1 MRAAQHGHFYCSVH
15 KLGAL
20 FTATNYPPW
29 AGEWAPDAS
38 WVTSLWKQ
46 HKMTHEQYLLLSAKL
61 RDGHDRRRKDVEAVQ
76 MTESATA
83 FAEERAWARRE
94 LARKALPFKP
104 LRSEIEQWR
113 MAHEELEERYQ
124 VLVFH
129 GPSCTGKSRLARSQ
143 YGDARTL
150 VVDVQHAEHPDLRGF
165 RRGYHR
171 AVLLDEVIPPP

>member
-1 MRAAQHGHFYCSVH
+1 MRAVQHGHFYCSVH

-46 HKMTHEQYLLLSAKL
+46 HKLTHEQYLLLSAKL

-83 FAEERAWARRE
+83 FAEDQKGEE
-94 LARKALPFKP
+94 GVPGKDFP
-104 LRSEIEQWR
+104 L
-113 MAHEELEERYQ
+113 
-124 VLVFH
+124 
-129 GPSCTGKSRLARSQ
+129 GK
-143 YGDARTL
+143 
-150 VVDVQHAEHPDLRGF
+150 
-165 RRGYHR
+165 
-171 AVLLDEVIPPP
+171 